1 LGAPKGWAQP
11 GGQVGDGN
19 EKATTAQSGRVGRT
33 VFVKTLSTP
42 QIEHQQPSKITKE
55 MTVERV
61 AGVRG
66 RAGTY
71 SELNAAKISL
81 FSNSPYLAPFFYG
94 FQNVFARKYQ
104 IACIPT
110 RKNLMRN
117 DSSIKMLWPPHSQRN
132 RKILPCSNSK

>member
-1 LGAPKGWAQP
+1 MK
-11 GGQVGDGN
+11 N
-19 EKATTAQSGRVGRT
+19 ATTAQSGRVGRT

-42 QIEHQQPSKITKE
+42 QIEHQQPSKITKR

-94 FQNVFARKYQ
+94 FQNVFAKKGQ
-104 IACIPT
+104 IART
-110 RKNLMRN
+110 SLRKNFMPN
-117 DSSIKMLWPPHSQRN
+117 GSSPKMLRLPHFQKNSIT
-132 RKILPCSNSK
+132 KILPCSNSK